1 MRLEFMTRDIWE
13 ALIVGVLIIGVAFVV
28 LRLYLDF
35 SRPPLADD
43 LDDPT
48 TPPKGNTGS

>member
-1 MRLEFMTRDIWE
+1 MEFMTRDIWE
-13 ALIVGVLIIGVAFVV
+13 ALIAGVLIIGAAFVF

-35 SRPPLADD
+35 SRPLPADD

-48 TPPKGNTGS
+48 TPPKGTSGS